1 MHIRQLTLADLDQLQ
16 SISRTTFHET
26 FAADNS
32 EADMAHYLEH
42 NLSASR
48 LAQELVNPESRF
60 YFAEDD
66 DGNALGY
73 LKTNTGAA
81 QSEPQNPQALEI
93 ERIYVLSAHHGR
105 GVGAALYRQ
114 ARHDAEQQGAPY
126 LWLGVWEYNR
136 SALQFYQKHGFT
148 AFASH
153 TFTLGSDAQTDILMK
168 LDLVPSVD
176 DAVPVTNSAAPA
188 ADDAVPAVDSLALAA
203 DHTAPVAPSKAP
215 NLRRRAIEQ
224 RSRAHRQLLQTLYQ
238 WQITGDPP
246 HHVRMN
252 RMEDPKAR
260 EIDEDYFAAAYTYI
274 TTYREELGNR
284 LATVN
289 NRKVSLL
296 DPVERAILWIGV
308 YEIDER
314 PDIHPTVTINEAV
327 ELAKQFGAADSY
339 KYINAT
345 LDKLG
350 KQRRA

>member
-66 DGNALGY
+66 DGNVLGY

-81 QSEPQNPQALEI
+81 QSEPQDPQALEI
-93 ERIYVLSAHHGR
+93 ERIYVLSAHHGQ
-105 GVGAALYRQ
+105 GVGTALYRQ

-126 LWLGVWEYNR
+126 LWLGVWEHNR
-136 SALQFYQKHGFT
+136 SALQFYQKHDFT

-168 LDLVPSVD
+168 LDLVPSAD
-176 DAVPVTNSAAPA
+176 DAVPVTNNAAPAPADSIAPA
-188 ADDAVPAVDSLALAA
+188 ADHA
-203 DHTAPVAPSKAP
+203 APVAPGKAP

-224 RSRAHRQLLQTLYQ
+224 RSRARRQLLQALYQ
-238 WQITGDPP
+238 WQMSGDDPWSVRRNRLVDPKTGD
-246 HHVRMN
+246 
-252 RMEDPKAR
+252 
-260 EIDEDYFAAAYTYI
+260 IDDDYFNAAFDTISEKRDLYDTRVAEHTHRRPS
-274 TTYREELGNR
+274 T
-284 LATVN
+284 
-289 NRKVSLL
+289 L
-296 DPVERAILWIGV
+296 DPVERAILWIGM
-308 YEIDER
+308 YELIER
-314 PDIHPTVTINEAV
+314 FDIHPTVTINEAV

-345 LDKLG
+345 LDHLG
-350 KQRRA
+350 KTLRPNG

>member
-81 QSEPQNPQALEI
+81 QSEPQDPQALEI
-93 ERIYVLSAHHGR
+93 ERIYVLSAHHGQ
-105 GVGAALYRQ
+105 GVGTALYRQ

-126 LWLGVWEYNR
+126 LWLGVWEHNR
-136 SALQFYQKHGFT
+136 SALQFYQKHDFT
-148 AFASH
+148 AFTSH

-168 LDLVPSVD
+168 LDLVPSAD
-176 DAVPVTNSAAPA
+176 SAAHA
-188 ADDAVPAVDSLALAA
+188 ADDADSVAPAAGHA
-203 DHTAPVAPSKAP
+203 APVAPGKTP

-224 RSRAHRQLLQTLYQ
+224 RSRARRLLLQTLYQ

-246 HHVRMN
+246 HLVRMN

-260 EIDEDYFAAAYTYI
+260 EIDEDYFAAAYTFI
-274 TTYREELGNR
+274 TTHREELDNR

-296 DPVERAILWIGV
+296 DPVERAILWIGA